1 MNTKILMIAALSV
14 CGFSHAAAH
23 TILTER
29 TEKDYHSR
37 IASQKCIKKH
47 LDFSKGANATERD
60 ALKFLYAYMATPDAL
75 DYDADFYLTNIRSS
89 LRAAEEMPWGK
100 SVPDREWRHFVLPVR
115 VNNED
120 LDLSRPVFYEEL
132 KDRVKNLPMKDA
144 ILEVNH
150 WCHEKVSYQPS
161 DGRTSSPLATMGN
174 ALGRC
179 GEEST
184 FTVAALRSVG
194 IPARQVYTPRWAHT
208 DDNHA
213 WVEAWADGQW
223 YFLGACEPEAV
234 LDLAWFNA
242 PASRGML
249 MNTKVVGA
257 YDGPEEQL
265 EKNAANTIINV
276 TSKYAPTKTSRVVVS
291 DKEGKPVGNATV
303 NFSLYNY
310 AEFYPIAVKA
320 TDANGYAEL
329 TTGCGD
335 LVIWASDGK
344 NFGLEKSVPDTLH
357 ITLDK
362 DANFTGSMD
371 FDIVPPPAG
380 AELPY
385 VSPEA
390 AALNDKR
397 KIREDSI
404 RNAYVATFLDE
415 NAAGEFC
422 SKLGIDRSAAKL
434 LVDSRGNHRAIT
446 DFLESARPED
456 RKKAVALLS
465 AISEKD
471 LHDITPEV
479 LSDHLATTSS
489 ASPLFDRYI
498 MNPRVQTE
506 RLTPYKSYFAKAL
519 TSAEKQK
526 YAANPRELEKWMA
539 GNIIIDNE
547 YNPLSYRTSPR
558 SVWENRI
565 ADPLSRSIAFVA
577 VCRSIGV
584 PARIDPVSEETQYA
598 DASGDWHDVRF
609 GSASKVAN
617 NAKGEIKICNAGEKY
632 AKEPKYYSQFSISK
646 IDNGLPQLLGF
657 GEFEPASSIN
667 RRHEPFAQGQY
678 TIVSGQRLAD
688 GTVLCR
694 ANFFKVDPDMTT
706 PVDLAV
712 RQDTTA
718 LQVIG
723 SLNAELPYIPY
734 PGGLAASLIST
745 TGRGYYALALVTPGH
760 EPSSHVLNDI
770 AAAAADLEKTGRKIM
785 VIFPDETSASRFRKE
800 DYGKLPS
807 NVVFGI
813 DKDGAIAKDLA
824 DGLELASDEKPIT
837 VVADT
842 FNRIVFARQGY
853 SIHIGEQLHNVLD
866 RLKE

>member
-1 MNTKILMIAALSV
+1 MVALSV
-14 CGFSHAAAH
+14 CGFSYSDAH
-23 TILTER
+23 IVLTEKAER
-29 TEKDYHSR
+29 DYNSR
-37 IASQKCIKKH
+37 IASQKDIKRH
-47 LDFSKGANATERD
+47 LDFSKGADDSERD

-75 DYDADFYLTNIRSS
+75 DYDADFYLRNIRASF
-89 LRAAEEMPWGK
+89 RAAEEMPWGK

-120 LDLSRPVFYEEL
+120 LDLSRPIFYEEL
-132 KDRVKNLPMKDA
+132 KERVKNLSMKDA

-161 DGRTSSPLATMGN
+161 DGRTSSPLVTMAN

-265 EKNAANTIINV
+265 EKNATNTIINV
-276 TSKYAPTKTSRVVVS
+276 TSKYAPLKTSRVIVT
-291 DKEGKPVGNATV
+291 DTDGKPVKNAKV

-310 AEFYPIAVKA
+310 AEFYPIAVKE
-320 TDANGYAEL
+320 TDSTGYAEL
-329 TTGCGD
+329 STGRGD
-335 LVIWASDGK
+335 MVIWASDGRH
-344 NFGLEKSVPDTLH
+344 FGLAKNESDTLRL
-357 ITLDK
+357 TLDK
-362 DANFTGSMD
+362 DSGFTGIMD

-380 AELPY
+380 AELPH

-422 SKLGIDRSAAKL
+422 SKLGIDRSAVKL
-434 LVDSRGNHRAIT
+434 LIDSRGNHQTIT
-446 DFLESARPED
+446 DFLESVRPED
-456 RKKAVALLS
+456 RNKAVSLLS
-465 AISEKD
+465 SISEKD
-471 LHDITPEV
+471 LHDITLEV
-479 LSDHLATTSS
+479 LADHLSTPSS
-489 ASPLFDRYI
+489 DNPLFDKYV

-506 RLTPYKSYFAKAL
+506 RLTPYKTYFAEAL
-519 TSAEKQK
+519 TSKEKQK
-526 YAANPRELEKWMA
+526 YAADPRELEKWMA
-539 GNIIIDNE
+539 ANITIDNE

-558 SVWENRI
+558 AVWENRI
-565 ADPLSRSIAFVA
+565 ADSLSRSIAFVA

-598 DASGDWHDVRF
+598 DGSGNWHDVRF
-609 GSASKVAN
+609 GSITNEATT
-617 NAKGEIKICNAGEKY
+617 AKGSIKICNPGEKY
-632 AKEPKYYSQFSISK
+632 SKEPKYYSQFSISK
-646 IDNGLPQLLGF
+646 IENGLPQLLGF
-657 GEFEPASSIN
+657 GDFEPVSSIN
-667 RRHEPFAQGQY
+667 KRHEPFAQGQY

-694 ANFFKVDPDMTT
+694 ANFFKVDSDGTT
-706 PVDLAV
+706 PVDLVV
-712 RQDTTA
+712 RQDTTS

-734 PGGLAASLIST
+734 SGNQAKSLIST

-785 VIFPDETSASRFRKE
+785 VIFPDGDSASRFRKE

-813 DKDGAIAKDLA
+813 DIDGAIARELV
-824 DGLELASDEKPIT
+824 DGLELTSDEKPIT

-853 SIHIGEQLHNVLD
+853 NIHIGDQLFNVLS

>member
-1 MNTKILMIAALSV
+1 MNKIFLLAALSV
-14 CGFSHAAAH
+14 CGIFGADARN
-23 TILTER
+23 ILTEQADA
-29 TEKDYHSR
+29 DYRSR
-37 IASQKCIKKH
+37 IFAQERIKGH
-47 LDFSKGANATERD
+47 LDFNKGATREERD

-75 DYDADFYLTNIRSS
+75 DYDADFYLTNIRTS

-120 LDLSRPVFYEEL
+120 LDLSRPVFYEAL
-132 KDRVKNLPMKDA
+132 KDRVKSLSMKDA
-144 ILEVNH
+144 VLEVNH

-223 YFLGACEPEAV
+223 YFLGACEPEPV

-249 MNTKVVGA
+249 MNTKVAGA

-265 EKNAANTIINV
+265 ERNATNTVINV
-276 TSKYAPTKTSRVVVS
+276 TSKYAPTKTSRVVVK
-291 DKEGKPVGNATV
+291 DAAGKPVKNAKV

-310 AEFYPIAVKA
+310 AEFYPIAVKV

-329 TTGCGD
+329 TTGDGD
-335 LVIWASDGK
+335 MVIWASDG
-344 NFGLEKSVPDTLH
+344 NRFGLSKSEPDTLYL
-357 ITLDK
+357 TLDK
-362 DANFTGSMD
+362 DATFTGTLD
-371 FDIVPPPAG
+371 FDIVPPPSG
-380 AELPY
+380 AKLPY

-390 AALNDKR
+390 AALNDSR

-404 RNAYVATFLDE
+404 RNAYQATFLDE
-415 NAAGEFC
+415 KSAREFC
-422 SKLGIDRSAAKL
+422 NNLGIDISAAKL
-434 LVDSRGNHRAIT
+434 LIDSRGNHRTIT
-446 DFLESARPED
+446 DFLESVKTED

-471 LHDITPEV
+471 LHDVTTEV
-479 LSDHLATTSS
+479 LADHLATPSS
-489 ASPLFDRYI
+489 ANPLFDKYV

-506 RLTPYKSYFAKAL
+506 RMTPYKSYFAKAL
-519 TSAEKQK
+519 TDKEKQK
-526 YAANPRELEKWMA
+526 YSSDPRQLEKWMA
-539 GNIIIDNE
+539 ANITIDKD

-558 SVWENRI
+558 SVWESRI

-577 VCRSIGV
+577 VCRSIGI

-598 DASGDWHDVRF
+598 DATGNWHDVRF
-609 GSASKVAN
+609 GSKATETST
-617 NAKGEIKICNAGEKY
+617 AKGEIKICNSGEKY
-632 AKEPKYYSQFSISK
+632 TKEPKYYSQFSISK
-646 IDNGLPQLLGF
+646 IDKGLPQLLGF
-657 GEFEPASSIN
+657 GDFEPLSSIN
-667 RRHEPFAQGQY
+667 ERHEPFAPGQY

-694 ANFFKVDPDMTT
+694 ANFFRVDPDKTT
-706 PVDLAV
+706 PADLVV
-712 RQDTTA
+712 RQDTTS

-723 SLNAELPYIPY
+723 CLNAELPYIPY
-734 PGGLAASLIST
+734 PEGEATSLIST
-745 TGRGYYALALVTPGH
+745 TGRGYYVLTLVMPGH

-785 VIFPDETSASRFRKE
+785 VILPDEDSASRFRKD
-800 DYGKLPS
+800 DYCKLPP
-807 NVVFGI
+807 NVVLGI
-813 DKDGAIAKDLA
+813 DKDGTIAKELVN
-824 DGLELASDEKPIT
+824 GLELTSGEKPIT

-853 SIHIGEQLHNVLD
+853 SIHMGEQLYNVLC
-866 RLKE
+866 RLTE

>member
-1 MNTKILMIAALSV
+1 MNKIFLLAALSV
-14 CGFSHAAAH
+14 CGIYGADARN
-23 TILTER
+23 ILTEQADA
-29 TEKDYHSR
+29 DYRSR
-37 IASQKCIKKH
+37 IFAQERIKGH
-47 LDFSKGANATERD
+47 LDFNKGATREERD

-75 DYDADFYLTNIRSS
+75 DYDADFYLTNIRTS

-100 SVPDREWRHFVLPVR
+100 GVPDREWRHFVLPVR

-120 LDLSRPVFYEEL
+120 LDLSRPVFYEAL
-132 KDRVKNLPMKDA
+132 KDRVKSLSMKDA

-223 YFLGACEPEAV
+223 YFLGACEPEPV
-234 LDLAWFNA
+234 LDLAWFNS

-291 DKEGKPVGNATV
+291 DKGGNPVKDAKV

-335 LVIWASDGK
+335 MVIWASDGK
-344 NFGLEKSVPDTLH
+344 HFGLAKSVPDTLYL
-357 ITLDK
+357 TLDK
-362 DANFTGSMD
+362 DANFTGTMD

-380 AELPY
+380 AKLPY
-385 VSPEA
+385 VSPA
-390 AALNDKR
+390 AAAHNDRR
-397 KIREDSI
+397 KICEDSI

-415 NAAGEFC
+415 NAAIRFC
-422 SKLGIDRSAAKL
+422 KKLGIDTSAAKL
-434 LVDSRGNHRAIT
+434 LVDSRGNHRTIT
-446 DFLESARPED
+446 EFLESVKPAD

-471 LHDITPEV
+471 LHDITLPV
-479 LSDHLATTSS
+479 LADHLATP
-489 ASPLFDRYI
+489 ASDNPLFDKYI

-506 RLTPYKSYFAKAL
+506 RLTPYKSYFTKAL

-526 YAANPRELEKWMA
+526 YSADPRELEKWMTE
-539 GNIIIDNE
+539 NIIIDNE
-547 YNPLSYRTSPR
+547 YNPLSYRTSPC

-598 DASGDWHDVRF
+598 DASGSWHDVRF
-609 GSASKVAN
+609 GSTTKEMPI
-617 NAKGEIKICNAGEKY
+617 AKGEINICNSGEKY

-657 GEFEPASSIN
+657 GEFEPVSSIN
-667 RRHEPFAQGQY
+667 ERHEPFAQGQY

-694 ANFFKVDPDMTT
+694 ANFFKVDPGKTT
-706 PVDLAV
+706 PVDLVV

-734 PGGLAASLIST
+734 LGGKATSLIST
-745 TGRGYYALALVTPGH
+745 TGRGYYVLALVMPGH

-813 DKDGAIAKDLA
+813 DKDGAIAKDLVN
-824 DGLELASDEKPIT
+824 GLELTSGEKPIT

-853 SIHIGEQLHNVLD
+853 SIHMGEQLYNVLC

>member
-1 MNTKILMIAALSV
+1 MTALAV
-14 CGFSHAAAH
+14 CGYSYADAR

-29 TEKDYHSR
+29 ADSDYASR
-37 IASQKCIKKH
+37 IEAQKRIKKH
-47 LDFSKGANATERD
+47 LDFSKGANSFERD

-75 DYDADFYLTNIRSS
+75 DYDADFYLANVRAS

-100 SVPDREWRHFVLPVR
+100 TVPDREWRHFVLPVR

-120 LDLSRPVFYEEL
+120 LDLSRQVFYEEL
-132 KDRVKNLPMKDA
+132 KDRVKDLSMKDA

-161 DGRTSSPLATMGN
+161 DGRTSSPLATVGN

-265 EKNAANTIINV
+265 AKNATNTIINV
-276 TSKYAPTKTSRVVVS
+276 TSKYAPTVTSRVVVT
-291 DKEGKPVGNATV
+291 DADGKPVKNAKV

-310 AEFYPIAVKA
+310 AEFFPIAVKT

-329 TTGCGD
+329 TTGRGD
-335 LVIWASDGK
+335 LVIWASDGRR
-344 NFGLEKSVPDTLH
+344 FGLAKSVPDTLRLS
-357 ITLDK
+357 LDK
-362 DANFTGSMD
+362 DSGFTGAMD

-380 AELPY
+380 AKLPY
-385 VSPEA
+385 VSAEA
-390 AALNDKR
+390 AALNDRR
-397 KIREDSI
+397 KVYEDSI

-415 NAAGEFC
+415 KAAKDFC
-422 SKLGIDRSAAKL
+422 HKLEIDESAAKL
-434 LVDSRGNHRAIT
+434 LVDSRGNHRTIT
-446 DFLESARPED
+446 RFLESVKPAD

-465 AISEKD
+465 VISEKD
-471 LHDITPEV
+471 LHDITPAV
-479 LSDHLATTSS
+479 LADHLATPSS
-489 ASPLFDRYI
+489 ANPLFDKYV

-506 RLTPYKSYFAKAL
+506 GLTPYKSYFSKAL
-519 TSAEKQK
+519 TPAEKKK

-539 GNIIIDNE
+539 ANITIDKV
-547 YNPLSYRTSPR
+547 YNTLGYRTSPR

-584 PARIDPVSEETQYA
+584 PARIDPVSEETQFA
-598 DASGDWHDVRF
+598 DASGNWQDVRF
-609 GSASKVAN
+609 GTTIKDVPT
-617 NAKGEIKICNAGEKY
+617 AKGEVKICNPGEKY
-632 AKEPKYYSQFSISK
+632 TKEPKYYSQFSISK
-646 IDNGLPQLLGF
+646 IDNGLPQMLGF
-657 GEFEPASSIN
+657 GDFEPVSSIN
-667 RRHEPFAQGQY
+667 ERHEPFAPGQY

-694 ANFFKVDPDMTT
+694 ANFFTVSPDKTT
-706 PVDLAV
+706 PVDLVV

-734 PGGLAASLIST
+734 PGCQPTSLIST
-745 TGRGYYALALVTPGH
+745 TGRGYYVLALVMPGH

-770 AAAAADLEKTGRKIM
+770 AAAATDLEKTGRKIM
-785 VIFPDETSASRFRKE
+785 VIFPDENSASRFKKE
-800 DYGKLPS
+800 DYGKLPT

-813 DKDGAIAKDLA
+813 DINGAIAKELVQ
-824 DGLELASDEKPIT
+824 GLELTSDEKPIT

-853 SIHIGEQLHNVLD
+853 SIHIGEQLYDVLS